1 MHARC
6 LRILLVE
13 DDPPQAR
20 TVEHALARVESVSY
34 NVRHAL
40 RLDEALA
47 SLAREPFDAVLLDLG
62 LSDSQGLE
70 TLERLRREAPDLPT
84 VVLTAHDDEVGAL
97 RSLELGAQDYLLKGR
112 VDGNSLARAISYAI
126 QRQQL
131 LVENRLLLAE
141 MKQLAWTDPLTG
153 ILNRRTFFELFKGE
167 WARSTRDRGP
177 LSCVLMD
184 IDFFKRIN
192 DTLGHAAGDMTLQ
205 VVARLLREH
214 CRASDFLCRYGGEEF
229 CVLLPQANELGAARW
244 AERLRQRI
252 AETEIEAAGKIVR
265 ITASFGVAERLEDTA
280 GPEALVDRA
289 DQALLVAKQS
299 GRDRVVPSCSL
310 IDADAFDSLGR
321 RPQDPFEGVLARD
334 VMTAIVAC
342 LDQGDTV
349 DEAAKFLLQLRIGSV
364 PVVDS
369 EGKLAGIVSEK
380 DLMALMVSPGSWRTT
395 VGDVMRSNVVCYDEQ
410 APARDVFYFLRRV
423 AIRRVIVVQQGR
435 PIGVISRGSLLR
447 WFRNWVAVQDP
458 ESVPD
463 DCDRPARATVC
474 HDLLRTA
481 DALAQRS
488 CMLPQYLR
496 TNLEDYVPYVVGEV
510 TCLQELI
517 NDLLGHCQ
525 DAAMLGPAMQE
536 LTSGL
541 ADGG

>member
-1 MHARC
+1 MRSRC

-13 DDPPQAR
+13 DDLTQA
-20 TVEHALARVESVSY
+20 TT
-34 NVRHAL
+34 VRHALSCVESASYDVQHVL

-47 SLAREPFDAVLLDLG
+47 SLAREAFDAVLLDLG
-62 LSDSQGLE
+62 LPDCQGLE
-70 TLERLRREAPDLPT
+70 TLEQLRQPAPDLPT
-84 VVLTAHDDEVGAL
+84 VVLTAHDDEAGAL

-112 VDGNSLARAISYAI
+112 VDGNALARAISYAI
-126 QRQQL
+126 QRQRL
-131 LVENRLLLAE
+131 LVENRRLLAE

-167 WARSTRDRGP
+167 WSRSTRERGP

-192 DTLGHAAGDMTLQ
+192 DTLGHAAGDATLQ

-214 CRASDFLCRYGGEEF
+214 CRASDYLCRFGGEEF
-229 CVLLPQANELGAARW
+229 CILLPHANELGASRW

-252 AETEIEAAGKIVR
+252 AEEQIEAAGKIVR

-310 IDADAFDSLGR
+310 NDLAAFDSLGR
-321 RPQDPFEGVLARD
+321 SRPQDPFDEVLARD
-334 VMTAIVAC
+334 VMTAVVAC
-342 LDQGDTV
+342 LEQDDSV
-349 DEAAKFLLQLRIGSV
+349 DEAARFLLQLRIGSA
-364 PVVDS
+364 PVVDG

-380 DLMALMVSPGSWRTT
+380 DLMALMASPESWRKT
-395 VGDVMRSNVVCYDEQ
+395 VRDIMRTNVVCYDEQ
-410 APARDVFYFLRRV
+410 SPARDVFYFLRRV
-423 AIRRVIVVQQGR
+423 SIRRVIVVQQGR
-435 PIGVISRGSLLR
+435 PVGVISRGSLLR
-447 WFRNWVAVQDP
+447 WFRNWVSVHDPHSLAGEWGLLSRAAVCP
-458 ESVPD
+458 E
-463 DCDRPARATVC
+463 
-474 HDLLRTA
+474 LLRTA

-488 CMLPQYLR
+488 CLLPQYLR
-496 TNLEDYVPYVVGEV
+496 TNIEDYVPYVVGEA
-510 TCLQELI
+510 TCMQELI

-525 DAAMLGPAMQE
+525 DGTMLGIANSE
-536 LTSGL
+536 
-541 ADGG
+541 